1 MSDLNK
7 ANCQQISEMLGAFR
21 DMELDLADVETVESH
36 LLVCPSCRQELA
48 AIEKVVASLQSLPD
62 LPSRDFADLIEAR
75 IIGGVKSGPA
85 LAVVPEP
92 VATPFVAEVTPAS
105 SGLASVGG
113 NVVAFSR
120 PRSRL
125 VGFAAAAAILLF
137 GLVVQFSLSPQGPV
151 EVAQAP
157 RLVVAPIRKLESD
170 KNSVPMT
177 DDIVA
182 LYDEEGSGNGT
193 DVGISTNEDGLY
205 AIKL

>member
-7 ANCQQISEMLGAFR
+7 ANCQQVSELLGAFR

-36 LLVCPSCRQELA
+36 LLVCPSCREDLA

-75 IIGGVKSGPA
+75 INGAVTGAVSVQMAPVVSAAPA
-85 LAVVPEP
+85 EENVAAPAGLVP
-92 VATPFVAEVTPAS
+92 
-105 SGLASVGG
+105 VGS

-120 PRSRL
+120 PRPRL
-125 VGFAAAAAILLF
+125 VAFAAAILLF
-137 GLVVQFSLSPQGPV
+137 GLVAQFSLSPQSPV
-151 EVAQAP
+151 EVAQTP
-157 RLVVAPIRKLESD
+157 KPVVTHLQKLESD
-170 KNSVPMT
+170 KSSVPMT

>member
-7 ANCQQISEMLGAFR
+7 ANCQQVSEMLGAFR

-36 LLVCPSCRQELA
+36 LLVCPSCREDLA

-75 IIGGVKSGPA
+75 INGAVNGAVSVQMAPVISAAPA
-85 LAVVPEP
+85 EENVAAPAALVP
-92 VATPFVAEVTPAS
+92 
-105 SGLASVGG
+105 VGG

-120 PRSRL
+120 PRPRL
-125 VGFAAAAAILLF
+125 VAFAAAATILLF
-137 GLVVQFSLSPQGPV
+137 GLVAQFSLSPQGPV

-157 RLVVAPIRKLESD
+157 KPVVTHLQKLESD
-170 KNSVPMT
+170 KSSVPMT